1 MQVNEGKTDRIIRV
15 ALGII
20 LTVLAIVFYFVFSSP
35 INLILLIILLIV
47 GLISLIT
54 GITGFC
60 GLYAVFKISTVK
72 QK

>member
-1 MQVNEGKTDRIIRV
+1 MIRV

-54 GITGFC
+54 AITGFW

-72 QK
+72 